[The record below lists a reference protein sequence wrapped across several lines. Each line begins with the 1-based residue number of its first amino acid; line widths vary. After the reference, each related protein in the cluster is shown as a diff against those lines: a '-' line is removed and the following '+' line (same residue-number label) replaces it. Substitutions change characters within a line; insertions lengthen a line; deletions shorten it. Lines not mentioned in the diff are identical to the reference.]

1 LGFRIQ
7 FVPQSLFWP
16 EAWAPTERRH
26 PEIIDFSEPV
36 EGVSPNRM
44 NRIQNQK
51 ANFHP
56 PSTVPF
62 QMHTIDFS
70 KVSVY

>member
-56 PSTVPF
+56 P
-62 QMHTIDFS
+62 IDS
-70 KVSVY
+70 AISNASH